1 MTSMILWSPAGV
13 RVLQSRP
20 IIMRKTDR
28 IEPVRSIGGD
38 YGLVNPGVD
47 HLDVLVCDVSGHSIS
62 SALVANRIY
71 SETMTEI
78 ERGAE
83 LGPMLRHLNHFVVRN
98 LASSA
103 SYLTMAAARF
113 NRDCRSREMKQ
124 QVLDRVANWRSSPAA
139 DDVSLV
145 LVEIPCWPQH
155 CARPS

>member
-1 MTSMILWSPAGV
+1 MILWSPAGV

-20 IIMRKTDR
+20 ITCGRPTELSR
-28 IEPVRSIGGD
+28 YGRSAETMVLQSGCRPSRGSGLRRLRARYKLSACSQSHLLGNSGGD
-38 YGLVNPGVD
+38 RTRYK
-47 HLDVLVCDVSGHSIS
+47 
-62 SALVANRIY
+62 
-71 SETMTEI
+71 
-78 ERGAE
+78 

-124 QVLDRVANWRSSPAA
+124 QILDRVANWCSSPAA